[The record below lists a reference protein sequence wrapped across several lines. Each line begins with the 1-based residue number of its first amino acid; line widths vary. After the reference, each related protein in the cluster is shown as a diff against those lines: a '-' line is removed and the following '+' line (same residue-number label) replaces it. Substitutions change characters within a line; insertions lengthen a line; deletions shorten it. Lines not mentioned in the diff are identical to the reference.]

1 MNKAIALW
9 DNDYA
14 RHARAIALL
23 HASHSDQQQ
32 QWHDEQQSSS
42 VPIQNGLKR
51 LSSHLYYL
59 ESQSSMSPAEFSR
72 RRTLLEGLKGQL
84 SSTTEGGMSVYAAS
98 SAVGGG
104 GGGGGPGRSSSGVFA
119 TLRQQDDMID
129 GLAEGVDGIK
139 KRTKSINEQVYSQ
152 IGMVDEIDENIE
164 LAKQE
169 LEDVTRR
176 SVRFRKENRKS
187 VWRLHLMIVGLSVLL
202 FLLILLGMF

>member
-1 MNKAIALW
+1 
-9 DNDYA
+9 
-14 RHARAIALL
+14 
-23 HASHSDQQQ
+23 
-32 QWHDEQQSSS
+32 
-42 VPIQNGLKR
+42 
-51 LSSHLYYL
+51 
-59 ESQSSMSPAEFSR
+59 MSPAEFSR

-84 SSTTEGGMSVYAAS
+84 SSITEGGMSVYAAS

-104 GGGGGPGRSSSGVFA
+104 GGGHGGSSSGVSA
-119 TLRQQDDMID
+119 ALRQQDDMID

-139 KRTKSINEQVYSQ
+139 KRTKSINEQIYSQ
-152 IGMVDEIDENIE
+152 IGRVDEIDENVE

-202 FLLILLGMF
+202 FLLILMGLF